1 MKKNYFEWKTY
12 RERYGLQE
20 LPDIIVEDGFILSLE
35 EKKLYLSKKLSYN
48 IFKNDRDKKSELT
61 TDEAMEILKQPGAQ
75 ILREDLRRLK
85 SGKSLKTESHVD
97 FVLYEEAVMGLITM
111 VKIPNQPY
119 VLGMVYLC
127 YGMMHEHKLHLDQVI
142 KQLEQA
148 QNINQLILE
157 GSTDYIYQLDLVNNT
172 CTFSPKAMDVLPLE
186 SPTFGNAMDRVL
198 SFIVPEDRSVFLE
211 SFSPFLTGKSL
222 YHTAEY
228 RVNTKQG
235 DIMWISCHGKG
246 LLDSEGRPL
255 MIAGSLIDITE
266 QKNAQENIYKMLHY
280 DILTGLKNRYCYEE
294 EMEEYLGCE
303 GASGSIVC
311 VDIHNFKLF
320 NEMFG
325 HNFGNKILKEFAD
338 MLRVYF
344 PDTLGIY
351 RLEGDE
357 FLIHLKENSRDI
369 ILERLAPFRIAVS
382 KVRILE
388 GHSIYIDV
396 TMGVAIYPEHGSSP
410 DQLLKN
416 ADTILY
422 RMSRNESKDKDR
434 VMFFTNKKGTDIFK
448 RYSLENELRND
459 IENQFQH
466 FRVVYQP
473 VVKLSPEGNYWCAAE
488 ALLRYSNPAMP
499 GVGQMELISTL
510 EESDLIVPVGR
521 WVLQQAISECSQ
533 WKKIG
538 ANATVHVNFSAQQL
552 SDAGLLNFL
561 RDTFAKNSFD
571 PSGLVCELTETSLIN
586 NFDSATSLCREL
598 MDMKVGIALD
608 DFGTGYSSFNYL
620 RNLPI
625 SQIKVDKAYVQNLKD
640 NDYNWIIINCLYNLS
655 QNMSLELCVEGVETA
670 ETLEILSNMGVSL
683 IQGFYFERPLEAEVV
698 RKEFQNHIYAKA

>member
-1 MKKNYFEWKTY
+1 MKKDFFEWETY
-12 RERYGLQE
+12 RKKYGLQE
-20 LPDIIVEDGFILSLE
+20 LPDTFVKDGFFLDLK
-35 EKKLYLSKKLSYN
+35 EKKMYLSKKLSYN
-48 IFKNDRDKKSELT
+48 LFKHDKVLKTELT
-61 TDEAMEILKQPGAQ
+61 IDEAMEILMQPGAQ
-75 ILREDLRRLK
+75 ILHDDLHRLK
-85 SGKSLKTESHVD
+85 LGKLLKTESHVD
-97 FVLYEEAVMGLITM
+97 FVLHGEEVMGVITM
-111 VKIPNQPY
+111 IKIPNQPY
-119 VLGMVYLC
+119 VLGTVYLC
-127 YGMMHEHKLHLDQVI
+127 YGMMHEHKMHLDELLN
-142 KQLEQA
+142 QLEQA

-157 GSTDYIYQLDLVNNT
+157 GSTDYIYQLDLVNNI
-172 CTFSPKAMDVLPLE
+172 CTFSPKAMEVLPLE

-211 SFSPFLTGKSL
+211 SLSPFLAGKSL

-246 LLDSEGRPL
+246 QLDEEGKPL
-255 MIAGSLIDITE
+255 MIAGSLMDITE
-266 QKNAQENIYKMLHY
+266 QKKAQDNIYRMLHY
-280 DILTGLKNRYCYEE
+280 DNLTGLKNRYCYEE
-294 EMEEYLGCE
+294 EMKDYLSKPGVR
-303 GASGSIVC
+303 GSVVC

-325 HNFGNKILKEFAD
+325 HNFGNKILKDFAN
-338 MLRVYF
+338 MLEIYL
-344 PDTLGIY
+344 PDTQGIY

-357 FLIHLKENSRDI
+357 FLIHLKESNKAAI
-369 ILERLAPFRIAVS
+369 IERLAAFRIAVS

-388 GHSIYIDV
+388 GRNIYFDV
-396 TMGVAIYPEHGSSP
+396 TMGVAIYPEHGTTP

-422 RMSRNESKDKDR
+422 RMSRDDGNERDR
-434 VMFFTNKKGTDIFK
+434 VMFYTNKKGTDVFR
-448 RYSLENELRND
+448 RYTLENELRND
-459 IENQFQH
+459 IENHFQH

-473 VVKLSPEGNYWCAAE
+473 VVRLSPDGDYWCAAE

-499 GVGQMELISTL
+499 KVNQMELINTL

-533 WKKIG
+533 WRKTG

-561 RDTFAKNSFD
+561 KDTFIKHDFD
-571 PSGLVCELTETSLIN
+571 PSSLVCELTETSLIN
-586 NFDSATSLCREL
+586 NFDSAILLCREL

-625 SQIKVDKAYVQNLKD
+625 NQIKIDKAYVQDLSV
-640 NDYNWIIINCLYNLS
+640 NDYNQIIINCLYNLS
-655 QNMSLELCVEGVETA
+655 QNMNLELCVEGVETK
-670 ETLEILSNMGVSL
+670 ETLEILANMGVSL

-698 RKEFQNHIYAKA
+698 RKEFQNHLYANG